1 MSNKI
6 NTLIKELN
14 NLNIY
19 DELLDIE
26 QAIDLRDKLNFIIN
40 KYSKFFCID
49 SDSECDNGSPSSII
63 RSCPVLIND
72 KNTDDENTDDEN
84 NYESKEYQENEEEEL
99 KTPTY
104 DQNYNQNYNQSQ
116 NVNYNHNHNVNN
128 SQNYSDYLNYNH
140 NNFLDNT
147 SYYYQN
153 QNQNQHQNQYTT
165 TNIPKSQEEKN
176 LRHTEQYV

>member
-14 NLNIY
+14 NLDIY
-19 DELLDIE
+19 NELLDIE
-26 QAIDLRDKLNFIIN
+26 QAIDLRDRLNFIIN

-49 SDSECDNGSPSSII
+49 SDSECDNESPSSII
-63 RSCPVLIND
+63 RSCPVLINN
-72 KNTDDENTDDEN
+72 KNTDHEN
-84 NYESKEYQENEEEEL
+84 NYDSQEYEEDEL

-104 DQNYNQNYNQSQ
+104 DQNQNPNVNFNQNH
-116 NVNYNHNHNVNN
+116 NVNYNHNHDVNYN
-128 SQNYSDYLNYNH
+128 QNYSDYLNYNH

-153 QNQNQHQNQYTT
+153 QNQHQYTT
-165 TNIPKSQEEKN
+165 TNIPTSQEEKN

>member
-14 NLNIY
+14 NLDIY
-19 DELLDIE
+19 NELLDIE

-49 SDSECDNGSPSSII
+49 SDSECENGSPSSII
-63 RSCPVLIND
+63 RSCPVLINN
-72 KNTDDENTDDEN
+72 KNTDDEN
-84 NYESKEYQENEEEEL
+84 NYDSQEYEEDEL
-99 KTPTY
+99 KTPTC
-104 DQNYNQNYNQSQ
+104 NYNQNLNYNQSHNVNYNQSQ
-116 NVNYNHNHNVNN
+116 KVNYN
-128 SQNYSDYLNYNH
+128 QNYSDYLNYNH

-153 QNQNQHQNQYTT
+153 QHQNQHQNQYTS
-165 TNIPKSQEEKN
+165 TNILNSQEEKN

>member
-19 DELLDIE
+19 NELLDIE
-26 QAIDLRDKLNFIIN
+26 QAIDLRDRLNFIIN

-49 SDSECDNGSPSSII
+49 SDSECENASPSSII
-63 RSCPVLIND
+63 RSSPVLINN
-72 KNTDDENTDDEN
+72 KNTDHEN
-84 NYESKEYQENEEEEL
+84 NYDSQDYEEDEL

-104 DQNYNQNYNQSQ
+104 DQNYNQSQ
-116 NVNYNHNHNVNN
+116 NVNY
-128 SQNYSDYLNYNH
+128 SQNYNQNLNYSDYLNYNH

-153 QNQNQHQNQYTT
+153 QNQNQHQNQHQYTT

>member
-14 NLNIY
+14 NLDIY
-19 DELLDIE
+19 NELLDIE
-26 QAIDLRDKLNFIIN
+26 QAIDLRDRLNFIIN

-49 SDSECDNGSPSSII
+49 SDSECENGSPSSII
-63 RSCPVLIND
+63 RSCPVLINN
-72 KNTDDENTDDEN
+72 KNTDDEN
-84 NYESKEYQENEEEEL
+84 NYDSQEYEEDEL

-104 DQNYNQNYNQSQ
+104 NQNQNVNYSQNQSQ
-116 NVNYNHNHNVNN
+116 NVNYN
-128 SQNYSDYLNYNH
+128 QNYSDYLNYNH

-153 QNQNQHQNQYTT
+153 QNQNQHQNQHHYTSS
-165 TNIPKSQEEKN
+165 NIPNSQEEKN